1 MLGLTLSYMIQI
13 GAVVTVS
20 IKLIQVEEIQS
31 VLKINA
37 G

>member
-20 IKLIQVEEIQS
+20 IIQVEEIQS
-31 VLKINA
+31 ALKINA